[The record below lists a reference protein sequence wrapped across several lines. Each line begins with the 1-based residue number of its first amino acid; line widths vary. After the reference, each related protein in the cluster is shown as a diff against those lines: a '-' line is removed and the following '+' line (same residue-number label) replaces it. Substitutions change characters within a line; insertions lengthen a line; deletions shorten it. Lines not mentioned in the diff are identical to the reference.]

1 MCSDPQMFLGSQG
14 LWEEIAQ
21 LMPGLERP
29 CCPLSALVPMTAGPG
44 PPAQIDSA
52 GTDELAREK
61 VLG

>member
-1 MCSDPQMFLGSQG
+1 MFLGSQG

-29 CCPLSALVPMTAGPG
+29 CCPLSALVPMTAEAGTTR
-44 PPAQIDSA
+44 AQIDSA